1 MNELLHDATVFL
13 LHKGKVDTLTFF
25 SFNANIEELAL
36 HGRAFL
42 FKEIM
47 CAAYNKKV
55 RHVPGA

>member
-1 MNELLHDATVFL
+1 M
-13 LHKGKVDTLTFF
+13 TFF

-47 CAAYNKKV
+47 CAADNKKV